1 MKCTKCGNQTFFID
15 EEKKIIGCTQCY
27 NIYSFSEVLGSP
39 TLNST
44 QNSYPPYFDIRDN
57 VLFKYS
63 GGLKDVVVP
72 EGVTEIRGLRSSIEG
87 VFPKSVRSITLP
99 ESLEEINLENIMGL
113 DTLKLSS
120 NIKKLIA
127 TTEIFGRLCNI
138 EHHPSFFP
146 KNIFFAEGTKRIDGD
161 DLLMKVEYS
170 SYPKKIKEK
179 INVYLPNSLEYIKP
193 TLFTGICHINN
204 SYSDNFHFLFA
215 IFHYD
220 KDNINPKVLPY
231 IWKAEDKCTYCG
243 GNFKYPFFGKPTC
256 TSCGKEKNYTRIF
269 DSSK

>member
-72 EGVTEIRGLRSSIEG
+72 EGVTEIRPLSSYG
-87 VFPKSVRSITLP
+87 VFPISVRSVTLP
-99 ESLEEINLENIMGL
+99 KSLEEINLERFSGLGQL

-120 NIKKLIA
+120 NIKKLTA
-127 TTEIFGRLCNI
+127 T
-138 EHHPSFFP
+138 PDMSSSDFP

-161 DLLMKVEYS
+161 DLLMKVSYS

-204 SYSDNFHFLFA
+204 SYSDDIHYLFA

-220 KDNINPKVLPY
+220 KNNINPKVLPY

-243 GNFKYPFFGKPTC
+243 GSFKYPFFGKPTC

-269 DSSK
+269 DPSK

>member
-72 EGVTEIRGLRSSIEG
+72 EGVTEIRKLNSDG
-87 VFPKSVRSITLP
+87 VFPSSVRSVTLP
-99 ESLEEINLENIMGL
+99 KSLEEINLERFSGL
-113 DTLKLSS
+113 FSHIDTLKLSS
-120 NIKKLIA
+120 NIKKLTA
-127 TTEIFGRLCNI
+127 TPDMSSSDC
-138 EHHPSFFP
+138 P

-161 DLLMKVEYS
+161 DLLMKDS
-170 SYPKKIKEK
+170 NPQKIKEK

-193 TLFTGICHINN
+193 TLFTGICHVRDRHTPIR
-204 SYSDNFHFLFA
+204 YLFA

-256 TSCGKEKNYTRIF
+256 TSCGKEKNYTSIF
-269 DSSK
+269 D

>member
-1 MKCTKCGNQTFFID
+1 M
-15 EEKKIIGCTQCY
+15 ER
-27 NIYSFSEVLGSP
+27 FSGLG
-39 TLNST
+39 
-44 QNSYPPYFDIRDN
+44 Q
-57 VLFKYS
+57 
-63 GGLKDVVVP
+63 
-72 EGVTEIRGLRSSIEG
+72 
-87 VFPKSVRSITLP
+87 
-99 ESLEEINLENIMGL
+99 L
-113 DTLKLSS
+113 DTLKLFS
-120 NIKKLIA
+120 NIKKLTA
-127 TTEIFGRLCNI
+127 T
-138 EHHPSFFP
+138 PDMSSSDFP

-161 DLLMKVEYS
+161 DLLMKVSYS
-170 SYPKKIKEK
+170 SNPHKIKEK

-193 TLFTGICHINN
+193 TLFTGICHVRDRYTPIR
-204 SYSDNFHFLFA
+204 YLFA